1 MFNANEKQSAA
12 NKWSRESAHSWTKPP
27 RERIQSSPIKQ
38 ISTTATTFWKRR
50 KNVCNVYKTTS
61 LYIDMGH
68 RTAEVCWMASLV
80 YEKVKQHCA
89 HLLSFFL
96 FLSLNTSFILCAS
109 GASNEKV
116 VKRSRAL
123 RQLLKHRFVD
133 LDVELFTWIWR
144 VTIALL
150 GIVMALV
157 FVQPRSGFGWKKCR
171 CGCRGKHKLKPTVR
185 YENRV
190 NIYKLYKY

>member
-1 MFNANEKQSAA
+1 MRTKSKVLQTNEAGNQRTVEQNHPENESNPLRS
-12 NKWSRESAHSWTKPP
+12 NKSQQQPQLFGKEGKM
-27 RERIQSSPIKQ
+27 
-38 ISTTATTFWKRR
+38 
-50 KNVCNVYKTTS
+50 S

-80 YEKVKQHCA
+80 NEKVKQHCA

-109 GASNEKV
+109 GTSNEKV

-157 FVQPRSGFGWKKCR
+157 VVQPRSGFGWKKCR
-171 CGCRGKHKLKPTVR
+171 CGCRGKHKLKSTVR